1 MYQDINNR
9 KNELEAH
16 HYFVQIVSGLE
27 YMHKLKISHRDI
39 KP

>member
-1 MYQDINNR
+1 MYQVINNR

-16 HYFVQIVSGLE
+16 HYFVQIVCGLE